1 MPTPAA
7 KNPAKK
13 TPLTEAGEPKPKPEQ
28 DAKAHRPEDGPE
40 GAAPRKG
47 AVKKAVAVKAELTP
61 KAKKAP
67 AKKAEAAAAV
77 EVPLIVAEDVI
88 VPVAV
93 TEKPT
98 RGRRPAKVTEL
109 EPVVEA
115 PAPSAPEV
123 GVPKAAAGVPAHA
136 ETILEALREKRPLEF
151 IFADGDA
158 NPPRTFEPRQLIFD
172 TLSQAWFVWGWDRR
186 YNAERHHRIDAL
198 AEVNQVEGM
207 GRSAQGPYK
216 EGTPANLLGGWLGG
230 EPIPVKA
237 TLMKQWIFAV
247 KQAPPAFPEFKITDA
262 EDGKATVSFTAT
274 DLRAISRW
282 CMQFGDGIQIQEP
295 QRLVERL
302 KQAGIA
308 WAGKP
313 AQAAV
318 PASTSAPSKH
328 APRHEAAAGTEAHQP
343 KVGPSPR
350 QEPRDTVQEHGPE
363 GARPTM
369 GRVKGGA
376 QGGSDAAS
384 EASGSAHRAR
394 PAEGRREERH
404 REERHDYKRDRE
416 ESKPAKASPKIEVRV
431 ERL

>member
-1 MPTPAA
+1 MSTPAV
-7 KNPAKK
+7 KKPAKK
-13 TPLTEAGEPKPKPEQ
+13 TPPTEAAEPKSKPEQ
-28 DAKAHRPEDGPE
+28 DAKAHRPGDGPE

-47 AVKKAVAVKAELTP
+47 AVKKAVAVKAEVAP
-61 KAKKAP
+61 KSKKAP
-67 AKKAEAAAAV
+67 AKKAKAEVAV
-77 EVPLIVAEDVI
+77 EVPMIAAEEVI
-88 VPVAV
+88 APVAA

-98 RGRRPAKVTEL
+98 RCRRPAKTTEV
-109 EPVVEA
+109 ESVVEA
-115 PAPSAPEV
+115 SAPSAPEV
-123 GVPKAAAGVPAHA
+123 EVPKAAAGVPPHA

-216 EGTPANLLGGWLGG
+216 EGTPPNLLGGWLGG

-313 AQAAV
+313 AQGAA
-318 PASTSAPSKH
+318 PAP
-328 APRHEAAAGTEAHQP
+328 APRHTPRHESTAGADSQSHSRREAAAGAEAHQP
-343 KVGPSPR
+343 QTGP
-350 QEPRDTVQEHGPE
+350 
-363 GARPTM
+363 
-369 GRVKGGA
+369 KGGA
-376 QGGSDAAS
+376 Q
-384 EASGSAHRAR
+384 
-394 PAEGRREERH
+394 EGRREEPKREPRREERH

-416 ESKPAKASPKIEVRV
+416 ESKPAKASPKVEVRV